1 MKNGLLAFCAIPAT
15 ALFIGCAGMINGKTQ
30 MINVDSNVKGAKVTF
45 VKGDGSSIELGE
57 TPFIGPV
64 PRGKG
69 GAKLVIRKDGY
80 AEKQQIVETKMS
92 MVFLLNFLIP
102 SGTFS
107 STTDIT
113 NETMWEY
120 APSNYYINLD
130 AATGSVDFKKDT
142 EIKRFVMMNYQQ
154 VADDLARADGKYLN
168 ALVYEIFKTESD
180 KAPAVISDLQAILRA
195 EGNGVI
201 NFGTKVADYYFSKLK
216 A

>member
-1 MKNGLLAFCAIPAT
+1 MKNALLAFCAIPAT

-30 MINVDSNVKGAKVTF
+30 MINVDSNVKGATVTF
-45 VKGDGSSIELGE
+45 TKGDGSTIELGQ

-69 GAKLVIRKDGY
+69 GAKLAIKKDGY
-80 AEKQQIVETKMS
+80 GEKQQIVETKMS
-92 MVFLLNFLIP
+92 LVFLLNFLIP

-120 APSNYYINLD
+120 APSNYFINLEPS
-130 AATGSVDFKKDT
+130 TGSIDFKKDT

-154 VADDLARADGKYLN
+154 VAGDLARSDGKYLN
-168 ALVYEIFKTESD
+168 ALVYEIFQTESD
-180 KAPAVISDLQAILRA
+180 KAPAVIADLQGILRT
-195 EGNGVI
+195 EGKSVA
-201 NFGTKVADYYFSKLK
+201 NFGTKVADYYFSKIK